1 MQHQDWTN
9 VTLKNPSK
17 IKVEKT
23 IVKRPQE
30 KDSFIK
36 KLYENNDTFKLEKIS
51 HALSKEIIS
60 IRLSLKKN
68 QVDMA
73 KLIGI
78 PFNVY
83 NDIENGKSIYS
94 SETKKTIQTIQKISG
109 IKIINK

>member
-17 IKVEKT
+17 IKVEKI
-23 IVKRPQE
+23 IVKRPLE
-30 KDSFIK
+30 KDSFIQ
-36 KLYENNDTFKLEKIS
+36 KLDENTDTFKLTKIPHS
-51 HALSKEIIS
+51 LSKEIIS

-68 QVDMA
+68 QIDMA
-73 KLIGI
+73 KLIGL
-78 PFNVY
+78 PFSVY

-94 SETKKTIQTIQKISG
+94 PETKKIIQNVQKLSG